1 MKNEKYLSL
10 DGLKAFS
17 ALLIVAAHIVFE
29 PEYSVCSDSVSNGI
43 VFFGQLVYLFMILSA
58 FGMCCG
64 YYERFKNKEVS
75 LDSFYKKR
83 YVRIL
88 PFFAILV
95 FIELAYTFF
104 KQHFLW
110 DETMAGALK
119 ESIADLTLAF
129 GFLPN
134 AHHIGIVGVGWFLG
148 LIFVFYMLFPFFVF
162 LLDNKK
168 RAWKVF
174 GICLVLSWLTSSYFS
189 TPEWVVSPNWRD
201 NILVS
206 SPYFIGGGILYLY
219 RFDLQ
224 ELIKGKTHKA
234 LGVLIT
240 GYAVL
245 FFWNHLY
252 SHQIYVAVLLFLCSI
267 YAVTHEGKG
276 ILNNRVVSFLSG
288 ISFEIYLCHMMF
300 LRAVGLLHLE
310 RHICDRNIL
319 TIITYGL
326 VIALSIVFSV
336 TYKKIE
342 RRIIHK

>member
-1 MKNEKYLSL
+1 MCSYWTTRKGRGKYLVYAL
-10 DGLKAFS
+10 FCHGLPRLISRLPNGSYLPTGETTYLS
-17 ALLIVAAHIVFE
+17 ALR
-29 PEYSVCSDSVSNGI
+29 
-43 VFFGQLVYLFMILSA
+43 ILS
-58 FGMCCG
+58 
-64 YYERFKNKEVS
+64 
-75 LDSFYKKR
+75 
-83 YVRIL
+83 
-88 PFFAILV
+88 
-95 FIELAYTFF
+95 
-104 KQHFLW
+104 
-110 DETMAGALK
+110 
-119 ESIADLTLAF
+119 
-129 GFLPN
+129 
-134 AHHIGIVGVGWFLG
+134 
-148 LIFVFYMLFPFFVF
+148 
-162 LLDNKK
+162 
-168 RAWKVF
+168 
-174 GICLVLSWLTSSYFS
+174 
-189 TPEWVVSPNWRD
+189 
-201 NILVS
+201 
-206 SPYFIGGGILYLY
+206 GGILYLY
-219 RFDLQ
+219 RYDLQ
-224 ELIKGKTHKA
+224 KLIKGKTHKA

>member
-1 MKNEKYLSL
+1 MNKEKFQSL

-17 ALLIVAAHIVFE
+17 ALLIVAAHVVFE
-29 PEYSVCSDSVSNGI
+29 PEYSIYSDSVSNGI
-43 VFFGQLVYLFMILSA
+43 IFFGQLVYLFMILSA

-64 YYERFKNKEVS
+64 YYERFKNKNVN
-75 LDSFYKKR
+75 LDSFYKRR

-95 FIELAYTFF
+95 FIELSYTFLR
-104 KQHFLW
+104 QHFSLN
-110 DETMAGALK
+110 ETMFGAIK
-119 ESIADLTLAF
+119 ESIANLTLAF
-129 GFLPN
+129 GLLPN

-148 LIFVFYMLFPFFVF
+148 LVFVFYMLFPFFVF

-168 RAWKVF
+168 RAWKVL
-174 GICLVLSWLTSSYFS
+174 GICIGLSWLASSYFS

-219 RFDLQ
+219 RFELQ
-224 ELIKGKTHKA
+224 SIKGKAHKA
-234 LGVLIT
+234 LGALIT

-252 SHQIYVAVLLFLCSI
+252 LYQICVAILLFLCSI
-267 YAVTHEGKG
+267 YAISQNGKG
-276 ILNNRVVSFLSG
+276 ILNNRIVSFLSG

-300 LRAVGLLHLE
+300 LRVIELLHLE
-310 RHICDRNIL
+310 RYIHDRNML

-326 VIALSIVFSV
+326 VIALSIAFSA
-336 TYKKIE
+336 TYKKLE
-342 RRIIHK
+342 RKLIHK